1 MKITRL
7 QEAPKVSFALDGHI
21 VAHHDDADV
30 VHLQLKPGEKIEKH
44 SNPFDVIFYILEGK
58 AMLESD
64 TENILVQKD
73 QTIIIDAGV
82 NRGLENISVSN
93 FKVLVIKLLK
103 TK

>member
-7 QEAPKVSFALDGHI
+7 QEAPKVPFALDGHI
-21 VAHHDDADV
+21 VAHHDAADV

-44 SNPFDVIFYILEGK
+44 ANPFDVIFYVLEGK

-64 TENILVQKD
+64 SEKVLVHKD
-73 QTIIIDAGV
+73 QSIIIGAGV
-82 NRGLENISVSN
+82 NRGLENISVSS

-103 TK
+103 TQ